1 MGEQRQQAGGEFNRS
16 SRDDGTIQPRSPS
29 TRRVACVIPATNDDV
44 RLGAGQVVEHPPEG
58 DLAQWP
64 FAVQVALQRVGSRE
78 EDESSHEQVQR
89 RVGIRRSRGPRRC
102 SCMNSISEV
111 IAIFERLDESRQR
124 QLLDIAQTLLEDQRA
139 EQRAT
144 KCG

>member
-1 MGEQRQQAGGEFNRS
+1 
-16 SRDDGTIQPRSPS
+16 
-29 TRRVACVIPATNDDV
+29 
-44 RLGAGQVVEHPPEG
+44 
-58 DLAQWP
+58 
-64 FAVQVALQRVGSRE
+64 
-78 EDESSHEQVQR
+78 
-89 RVGIRRSRGPRRC
+89 
-102 SCMNSISEV
+102 MNSISEV